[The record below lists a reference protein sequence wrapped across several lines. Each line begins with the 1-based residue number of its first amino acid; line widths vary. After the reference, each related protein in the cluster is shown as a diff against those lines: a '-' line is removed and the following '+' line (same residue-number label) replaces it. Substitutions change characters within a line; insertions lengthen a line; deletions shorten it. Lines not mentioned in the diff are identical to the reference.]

1 MATEILLLQVDELHF
16 DPRNPRLPLRV
27 TGEHDEEVLDWMLL
41 DAGLLELM
49 GSIAENGFFPAEPLL
64 VVQNDSGPGYIV
76 LEGNRRLAAVKLLL
90 RPDDAPRR
98 KNAVATVA
106 ARAKDTGDL
115 HNLPAVVF
123 TDTKKVMDYL
133 GFRHVTGIKQWE
145 PAAKAR
151 YLRSLYD
158 GHIEEQGQDVY
169 RAIAGIIGSRAD
181 YVRRLLA
188 ALYVYERLTADKE
201 LTARGVEEET
211 ISFSLIT
218 LALTYTEIRA
228 YLKLTDLD
236 QESLTNVDPSRV
248 RRLGE
253 YLFVKDPVL
262 GRTQLGE
269 SRNMRLL
276 ANTLRHPEGRRRL
289 KSGLP
294 VEEAT
299 EYTLDLDHVLALSLQ
314 QAKDRL
320 SRSRDLIPRAQ
331 VSDAVLNLLEE
342 IDELLAKTYRAAR
355 MRHRESVEEDV

>member
-1 MATEILLLQVDELHF
+1 MATEILLLHVDELHF

-27 TGEHDEEVLDWMLL
+27 AGEHDEQVLDWMLL

-90 RPDDAPRR
+90 RPEEAPRR

-106 ARAKDTGDL
+106 SRAQDTGDL
-115 HNLPAVVF
+115 VNLPAVVF
-123 TDTKKVMDYL
+123 TDAKRVMDYL

-169 RAIAGIIGSRAD
+169 RAIARIIGSRAD

-188 ALYVYERLTADKE
+188 ALYVYERMTGDKE
-201 LTARGVEEET
+201 LAARGVEEET

-218 LALTYTEIRA
+218 LALNYTEIRI

-236 QESLTNVDPSRV
+236 QESLTNVDPSRI

-253 YLFVKDPVL
+253 YLFVRDPVL

-276 ANTLRHPEGRRRL
+276 ANTLKHPEGRRRL

-299 EYTLDLDHVLALSLQ
+299 EFTLDLDHVLALSLQ

-331 VSDAVLNLLEE
+331 VTDAVLSLLEE
-342 IDELLAKTYRAAR
+342 IDELLAKTYRTAR
-355 MRHRESVEEDV
+355 RRRHESVEDV